1 MLGGVE
7 SSIVLR
13 VGAIREVCRRELSAG
28 PCRWNREDEG
38 VKLRLRHSP
47 ERTRLVL
54 VTVPRQKVFVPS
66 THQIWYLRNIRYN
79 VLWLTGRPA
88 LNTSSLYVILGFTRI
103 ILKILR
109 LSRFQHFGGRPV
121 QGVDSPCGR

>member
-1 MLGGVE
+1 M
-7 SSIVLR
+7 LR

-54 VTVPRQKVFVPS
+54 VTVPRQKS
-66 THQIWYLRNIRYN
+66 SCQAHIRY
-79 VLWLTGRPA
+79 GIC
-88 LNTSSLYVILGFTRI
+88 VI
-103 ILKILR
+103 
-109 LSRFQHFGGRPV
+109 FGTTCSG
-121 QGVDSPCGR
+121 